1 MGGLVNRSGPNGEG
15 ELAETL
21 VLAPG
26 LTCTER
32 LFEPQ
37 IEALRPGRGI
47 LLVDHTRDATMEGI
61 ARRLLAAAPE
71 RFALA
76 GLSMGGY
83 IALEIMHQA
92 PERVTRLALLDTNA
106 RADSAESRA
115 LREDQIALAESGRFS
130 EVIETL
136 WQKMVHTRR
145 LVDPELRRIYRGMA
159 EATGPDTFVRQL
171 RAIMSRRDSRPM
183 LASISVPTLVLV
195 GDDDRL
201 TPPEQ
206 AREMAGLVEGARLV
220 EVPDCGHLSTLERP
234 QAVNEALNSWLA
246 A

>member
-1 MGGLVNRSGPNGEG
+1 M
-15 ELAETL
+15 AETL

-26 LTCTER
+26 LTCTAR

-37 IEALRPGRGI
+37 IAALRADRDI
-47 LLVDHTRDATMEGI
+47 LLADHTSDGTMEGI

-83 IALEIMHQA
+83 IALEVMQQA

-106 RADSAESRA
+106 RADTAENRE
-115 LREDQIALAESGRFS
+115 LRGKQIALAEGGRFS
-130 EVIETL
+130 EVIDSL
-136 WQKMVHTRR
+136 WQKMVHPRR
-145 LVDPELRRIYRGMA
+145 LADPELRRIYRAMA

-183 LASISVPTLVLV
+183 LASLSLPVLVLV
-195 GDDDRL
+195 GDEDKL

-206 AREMAGLVEGARLV
+206 AREMAGLIEGSRLV

-234 QAVNEALNSWLA
+234 DAVNEALRSWLA